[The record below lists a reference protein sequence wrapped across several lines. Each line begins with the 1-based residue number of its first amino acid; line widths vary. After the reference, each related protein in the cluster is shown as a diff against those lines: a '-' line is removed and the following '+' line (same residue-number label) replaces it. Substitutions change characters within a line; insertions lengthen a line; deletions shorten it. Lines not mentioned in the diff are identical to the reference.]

1 MQRQRPSKEQRK
13 FLEVLRDLGPQ
24 DNAQAAAIRK
34 QTKRA
39 CQHRGWVEWRP
50 LDNFPGMKA
59 WHLTIIGR
67 RVLEKLAAFP
77 TGAFLTPPRHSA
89 SQLDR

>member
-1 MQRQRPSKEQRK
+1 MQRQHPSEEQRK
-13 FLEVLRDLGPQ
+13 FLELLRHLGPQ
-24 DNAQAAAIRK
+24 DNAQTAAVRK

-50 LDNFPGMKA
+50 LDDFSGMRA

-67 RVLEKLAAFP
+67 RVLGNPAAFP
-77 TGAFLTPPRHSA
+77 TGALLTQSTP
-89 SQLDR
+89 